1 MVVEQLYTSCLAQG
15 AYYIQSEGEAA
26 IIDPLREYQPYLDLA
41 TKNNA
46 KIKYIF
52 ETHFHADFVSGHL
65 DLAKNT
71 GAEIIFGP
79 SAHTEFKSTIAQDN
93 QEFKLGKLTIKV
105 LHTPGHTLESA
116 TFLLLDENKKP
127 HCIFS
132 GDTLFIGDVGRP
144 DLAIK
149 SDLTQEDLAG
159 MLYDSLHNKIM
170 TLPDD
175 VIVYPAHG
183 AGSACGK
190 NMSKETFDTLG
201 NQKKTNYAL
210 ANITKAE
217 FIKELTTGIL
227 PPPQYFAKNAQ
238 LNKTGYDNYDAVS
251 LKGTKALSIN
261 DVKHLLDTTNAIVLD
276 VRKPQEFANEH
287 IANSIFIGIDGQ
299 FAPWV
304 GALITDLKQPIILV
318 TPEGREEEAVK
329 RLSRVG
335 YDNCVGFI
343 SGGVSAWKNA
353 GGEVASILSISA
365 DEFSGKLSNGSIDVL
380 DVRKPGEYE
389 SSHLCSVDSYPLD
402 FITTWHDSLQK
413 DKEYHIHCAGGYRSM
428 IAASLLKRKG
438 YHKLVDVA
446 GGFGAIQKTNAK
458 TVTTACKTEQAKAAI
473 KPKQGFF
480 SKLFS
485 KKL

>member
-1 MVVEQLYTSCLAQG
+1 MIVEQLYTSCLAQG
-15 AYYIQSEGEAA
+15 AYFIQSDGEAA
-26 IIDPLREYQPYLDLA
+26 VIDPLREYQPYLDLA

-65 DLAKNT
+65 DLAKQT
-71 GAEIIFGP
+71 GADIIFGP
-79 SAHTEFKSTIAQDN
+79 NAQTDFKSIIAKDN
-93 QEFKLGKLTIKV
+93 QEFKIGKLTIKV
-105 LHTPGHTLESA
+105 LHTPGHTLESS
-116 TFLLLDENKKP
+116 TYLLLDENQKQI
-127 HCIFS
+127 CIFS

-170 TLPDD
+170 TLQDD

-217 FIKELTTGIL
+217 FITELTTGIL
-227 PPPQYFAKNAQ
+227 PAPQYFAKNAQ
-238 LNKTGYDNYDAVS
+238 LNKTGYDNYDDVS

-276 VRKPQEFANEH
+276 VRKPQDFATEH
-287 IANSIFIGIDGQ
+287 ITNSIFIGIDGQ

-304 GALITDLKQPIILV
+304 GALITDIKQAIILV
-318 TPEGREEEAVK
+318 APEGREEETVK

-343 SGGVSAWKNA
+343 AGGVDAWKHSGGETS
-353 GGEVASILSISA
+353 SILSISA
-365 DEFSGKLSNGSIDVL
+365 DEFSGKLSNNSLDVL

-389 SSHLCSVDSYPLD
+389 SSHLCSVDSRPLD
-402 FITTWHDSLQK
+402 FITDWQDSLSK
-413 DKEYHIHCAGGYRSM
+413 DKEYHVHCAGGYRSM

-438 YHKLVDVA
+438 YHKLIDVA

-458 TVTTACKTEQAKAAI
+458 IVSVACAK
-473 KPKQGFF
+473 
-480 SKLFS
+480 S
-485 KKL
+485 

>member
-15 AYYIQSEGEAA
+15 AYFIQSEGEAA
-26 IIDPLREYQPYLDLA
+26 IIDPLREYKPYLDLA
-41 TKNNA
+41 AKNNA

-65 DLAKNT
+65 DLAKQT
-71 GAEIIFGP
+71 GADIIFGP
-79 SAHTEFKSTIAQDN
+79 NAHTNFKSIVATDN
-93 QEFKLGKLTIKV
+93 QEFKVGKLTIKV
-105 LHTPGHTLESA
+105 LHTPGHTLESS
-116 TFLLLDENKKP
+116 TFLLLDENNKP
-127 HCIFS
+127 HCMFT

-159 MLYDSLHNKIM
+159 MLYDSLRNKIM

-210 ANITKAE
+210 ANITKAA

-227 PPPQYFAKNAQ
+227 PAPQYFAKNAQ
-238 LNKTGYDNYDAVS
+238 LNKTGYDNYDDVTT
-251 LKGTKALSIN
+251 KGTKALSVN
-261 DVKHLLDTTNAIVLD
+261 DVKQLLQNTNAIILD
-276 VRKPQEFANEH
+276 VRKPQEFATEH
-287 IANSIFIGIDGQ
+287 IPNSIFIGIDGQ

-304 GALITDLKQPIILV
+304 GALITDLKQAIILV
-318 TPEGREEEAVK
+318 TPNGREQEAVM

-335 YDNCVGFI
+335 YDNCIGFVD
-343 SGGVSAWKNA
+343 GGVDAWKQAGNA
-353 GGEVASILSISA
+353 TSSILSITA
-365 DEFSGKLSNGSIDVL
+365 DEFSGKLSNSTLDVL
-380 DVRKPGEYE
+380 DVRKPGEYD
-389 SSHLCSVDSYPLD
+389 SGHLCSVNSNPLD
-402 FITTWHDSLQK
+402 FITDWQDSLSK

-428 IAASLLKRKG
+428 IAASILKRNG
-438 YHKLVDVA
+438 YEKLVDVA

-458 TVTTACKTEQAKAAI
+458 IVTTACKMEEAKKAQT
-473 KPKQGFF
+473 KTSFF
-480 SKLFS
+480 SRLFS
-485 KKL
+485 KKE

>member
-26 IIDPLREYQPYLDLA
+26 IIDPLREYKPYLDLA
-41 TKNNA
+41 AKNNA

-65 DLAKNT
+65 DLAEHT
-71 GAEIIFGP
+71 GADIIFGP
-79 SAHTEFKSTIAQDN
+79 NAKTDFKSIIANDN
-93 QEFKLGKLTIKV
+93 QEFKIGKLTIKV
-105 LHTPGHTLESA
+105 LHTPGHTLESS
-116 TFLLLDENKKP
+116 TYLLLDENQKP

-159 MLYDSLHNKIM
+159 MLYDSLHTKIM

-210 ANITKAE
+210 ANITKAA
-217 FIKELTTGIL
+217 FVKELTTDIL
-227 PPPQYFAKNAQ
+227 PAPQYFAKNAQ
-238 LNKTGYDNYDAVS
+238 LNKSGYGNYDTITS
-251 LKGTKALSIN
+251 NGTKALTVN
-261 DVKHLLDTTNAIVLD
+261 DVKHLLDTTTAIILD
-276 VRKPQEFANEH
+276 VRKPAEFATEH
-287 IANSIFIGIDGQ
+287 VTNSIFIGIDGQ

-318 TPEGREEEAVK
+318 TPPGREEETVM

-335 YDNCVGFI
+335 YDNCIGFI
-343 SGGVSAWKNA
+343 DGGVNTWKQA
-353 GGEVASILSISA
+353 GNETSTILSITA
-365 DEFSGKLSNGSIDVL
+365 DEFTGKLNNSSLDVL
-380 DVRKPGEYE
+380 DVRKPGEYQA
-389 SSHLCSVDSYPLD
+389 SHLVNVESNPLD
-402 FITTWHDSLQK
+402 FITDWQNSLSK
-413 DKEYHIHCAGGYRSM
+413 EKEYHIHCAGGYRSM
-428 IAASLLKRKG
+428 IAASILKRNG
-438 YHKLVDVA
+438 YDKLIDVA
-446 GGFGAIQKTNAK
+446 GGYGAIQKTNAK
-458 TVTTACKTEQAKAAI
+458 TTEFVCPSTLKKKTWKDS
-473 KPKQGFF
+473 FM
-480 SKLFS
+480 SLF
-485 KKL
+485 K

>member
-1 MVVEQLYTSCLAQG
+1 MIVEQLYTNCLAQG

-26 IIDPLREYQPYLDLA
+26 VIDPLREYKPYLDLA

-46 KIKYIF
+46 IIKFVF

-71 GAEIIFGP
+71 GADIVFGP
-79 SAHTEFKSTIAQDN
+79 NAQTDFKSIIAKDN
-93 QEFKLGKLTIKV
+93 QEFKIGKLTIKV
-105 LHTPGHTLESA
+105 LHTPGHTLESS
-116 TFLLLDENKKP
+116 TYLLLDENQKP

-149 SDLTQEDLAG
+149 SDLTQNDLAG
-159 MLYDSLHNKIM
+159 MLYDSLHHKIM
-170 TLPDD
+170 VLPDD

-210 ANITKAE
+210 GNITKSD

-227 PPPQYFAKNAQ
+227 PAPQYFAKNAK
-238 LNKTGYDNYDAVS
+238 LNKSGYDNYDAITI
-251 LKGTKALSIN
+251 KGTKALSIN
-261 DVKHLLDTTNAIVLD
+261 EVKNLLDTTNAIVLD
-276 VRKPQEFANEH
+276 VRKPQEFAKEH
-287 IANSIFIGIDGQ
+287 IPNSIFIGIDGQ

-304 GALITDLKQPIILV
+304 GALIKDIKQPIILV
-318 TPEGREEEAVK
+318 TPTGREEETVM

-335 YDNCVGFI
+335 YDNCIGI
-343 SGGVSAWKNA
+343 IEGGLTEWKNS
-353 GGEVASILSISA
+353 GNKTSSILSISA
-365 DEFSGKLSNGSIDVL
+365 DEFTGKLNNMSLDIL

-389 SSHLCSVDSYPLD
+389 ASHLVNVNSNPLD
-402 FITTWHDSLQK
+402 FITDWQDNLAK

-428 IAASLLKRKG
+428 IAASILKRNG
-438 YHKLVDVA
+438 YDKLIDVA
-446 GGFGAIQKTNAK
+446 GGYGAIQKTNAK
-458 TVTTACKTEQAKAAI
+458 TTEFICPSTLKKKKTWKE
-473 KPKQGFF
+473 
-480 SKLFS
+480 SLFS
-485 KKL
+485 IFK

>member
-1 MVVEQLYTSCLAQG
+1 MIVEQLYTSCLAQG
-15 AYYIQSEGEAA
+15 AYFIQSDGEAA
-26 IIDPLREYQPYLDLA
+26 IIDPLREYKPYLELA
-41 TKNNA
+41 AKNNA

-65 DLAKNT
+65 DLAKQT
-71 GAEIIFGP
+71 GADIIFGP
-79 SAHTEFKSTIAQDN
+79 NAHTDFKSIIATDN
-93 QEFKLGKLTIKV
+93 QEFKVGKLTIKV
-105 LHTPGHTLESA
+105 LHTPGHTLESS

-127 HCIFS
+127 HCMFT

-159 MLYDSLHNKIM
+159 MLFDSLRNKIM

-210 ANITKAE
+210 ANISKAD

-227 PPPQYFAKNAQ
+227 PAPQYFAKNAQ
-238 LNKTGYDNYDAVS
+238 LNKTGYDNYDAVTS
-251 LKGTKALSIN
+251 KGTKALSVG
-261 DVKHLLDTTNAIVLD
+261 DAMGLLGTSGAIILD
-276 VRKPQEFANEH
+276 VRTPQEFATEH
-287 IANSIFIGIDGQ
+287 VPNSIFIGIDGQ

-304 GALITDLKQPIILV
+304 GALITDLKQPIILI
-318 TPEGREEEAVK
+318 TPKGREEEAVM

-335 YDNCVGFI
+335 YDNCIGFI
-343 SGGVSAWKNA
+343 DGGVEAWKQSGNPTS
-353 GGEVASILSISA
+353 SILSITA
-365 DEFSGKLSNGSIDVL
+365 DEFSGKLSNNTIDVL

-389 SSHLCSVDSYPLD
+389 SSHLCSVNSNPLD
-402 FITTWHDSLQK
+402 FITDWQDTLSK
-413 DKEYHIHCAGGYRSM
+413 EKEYHIHCAGGYRSM
-428 IAASLLKRKG
+428 IAASILKRNG
-438 YHKLVDVA
+438 YDKLVDVA

-458 TVTTACKTEQAKAAI
+458 IVTTACKLEEAKKA
-473 KPKQGFF
+473 KSKTSFF
-480 SKLFS
+480 SRLFS

>member
-1 MVVEQLYTSCLAQG
+1 MLVEQLYTSCLAQG

-26 IIDPLREYQPYLDLA
+26 IIDPLREYKPYLDLA
-41 TKNNA
+41 TKNGA

-65 DLAKNT
+65 DLAKQT
-71 GAEIIFGP
+71 DADIVFGP
-79 SAHTEFKSTIAQDN
+79 SAHTDFKSIIASDN
-93 QEFKLGKLTIKV
+93 QEFKIGKLTIKV
-105 LHTPGHTLESA
+105 LHTPGHTLESS
-116 TFLLLDENKKP
+116 TFLLLDENQKP

-170 TLPDD
+170 ALPDD

-210 ANITKAE
+210 ANITKSA

-227 PPPQYFAKNAQ
+227 PAPQYFAKNAK
-238 LNKTGYDNYDAVS
+238 LNKSGYDNYDS
-251 LKGTKALSIN
+251 ITSKGSKALTIN
-261 DVKHLLDTTNAIVLD
+261 EVKELLKSTNAIILD
-276 VRKPQEFANEH
+276 VRKPIEFATEH
-287 IANSIFIGIDGQ
+287 IENSLFIGIDGQ

-304 GALITDLKQPIILV
+304 GALITDIKQPLILV
-318 TPEGREEEAVK
+318 TEAGREEETVM

-335 YDNCVGFI
+335 YDNCIGFI
-343 SGGVSAWKNA
+343 DGGIKAWKDA
-353 GGEVASILSISA
+353 GNKTSSITSISA
-365 DEFSGKLSNGSIDVL
+365 DEFTGKLKSNSLEVL

-389 SSHLCSVDSYPLD
+389 SSHLLNVNSNPLD
-402 FITTWHDSLQK
+402 FITDWQDSLTK

-428 IAASLLKRKG
+428 IAASILKRNG
-438 YHKLVDVA
+438 YDKLIDVA
-446 GGFGAIQKTNAK
+446 GGYGAIQKTDAK
-458 TVTTACKTEQAKAAI
+458 TTEFVCPSTLKKKTWKESLL
-473 KPKQGFF
+473 G
-480 SKLFS
+480 LF
-485 KKL
+485 K